1 MFGSSVA
8 AFYSLPKWL
17 FYRLDDTMRRNKFA
31 ILPLRLQVNPQLEA
45 VVHRANEVLLSAEIS
60 LGRCTDACPSKN

>member
-31 ILPLRLQVNPQLEA
+31 ILLLRLQVNPQLEA
-45 VVHRANEVLLSAEIS
+45 VVHRANEVLLSAKIS
-60 LGRCTDACPSKN
+60 LGRLYGCMP